1 MGRRIELKSSRR
13 ELRRVIGENLIEDIT
28 NLVNNQNILHRD
40 HLLVQAVF
48 TRGFFG
54 RLKWLLLGK

>member
-1 MGRRIELKSSRR
+1 MGRNIELKASRR
-13 ELRRVIGENLIEDIT
+13 ELRRVVGQNLIEDVT

-48 TRGFFG
+48 TRGLLG